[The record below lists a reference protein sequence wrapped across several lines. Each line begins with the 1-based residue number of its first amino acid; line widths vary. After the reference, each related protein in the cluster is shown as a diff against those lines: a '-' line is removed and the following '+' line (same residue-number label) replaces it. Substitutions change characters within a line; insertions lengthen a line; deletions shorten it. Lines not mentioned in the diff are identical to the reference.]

1 MSSELTLSFTDANG
15 AARRVVVSAPRFFI
29 GRSAENDL
37 TIADSNL
44 SRRHAVIETRDGL
57 AYISDCGSRN
67 GTLVNDQYINVPRL
81 LRDGDLI
88 SLGGSCL
95 INVALRPPTTPTTP
109 THDAPGHT
117 AQRHAT
123 PAHAAPAHA
132 ASAHSIAPTRS
143 SVPINSSA
151 PTHSTASTAPNA
163 SAWPAWLKPQV
174 VAALVSSLVIL
185 VAAVLLYALTRG
197 GGSGEHANDGDDASV
212 ARVEEGRRRRRD
224 ETNRVRTEATT
235 ETANDD
241 AANDNQMADA
251 TPVRKSTG
259 ALEKGLTPAP
269 EDDARPAAT
278 GESAARAE
286 TDEEIARAAR
296 RVMSRISSDN
306 TPYISEAG
314 VRDVAARVRSYR
326 GSNALQERLRAM
338 QRGCPD
344 VSAQAQKIN
353 LKPVLV
359 MYAALAQSE
368 AGGGDAVAV
377 ARQMM
382 PKLLTLRATFGTA
395 TANSSLLLVAAYPY
409 PFNPP
414 IGSQTRTPHPLY
426 TKLVQAGGHRSTVE
440 TSVAR
445 SVWFLREKGS
455 IDTEAYELVVRLL
468 AIGIIAQNP
477 QRYDINADPLLC

>member
-1 MSSELTLSFTDANG
+1 MSSELTLTFTDANG
-15 AARRVVVSAPRFFI
+15 EARRVVVNAPRFFI

-57 AYISDCGSRN
+57 AHISDCGSRN
-67 GTLVNDQYINVPRL
+67 GTLVNEQYINAPRL
-81 LRDGDLI
+81 LRDGDVI
-88 SLGGSCL
+88 SLGNSCH
-95 INVALRPPTTPTTP
+95 INVALRPSTTSTAPTSTPA
-109 THDAPGHT
+109 HAAPVHT

-123 PAHAAPAHA
+123 PVHAAPAHD
-132 ASAHSIAPTRS
+132 AP
-143 SVPINSSA
+143 VHLNG
-151 PTHSTASTAPNA
+151 PTHPSGPDA

-185 VAAVLLYALTRG
+185 SVAVLLYALTRG
-197 GGSGEHANDGDDASV
+197 GSNGERANDDDANV
-212 ARVEEGRRRRRD
+212 TRVEERRTRRR
-224 ETNRVRTEATT
+224 EATQTAT
-235 ETANDD
+235 EGTTASGD
-241 AANDNQMADA
+241 AANDNQRTDA
-251 TPVRKSTG
+251 ASGTNGAG
-259 ALEKGLTPAP
+259 ALENDVTPAP
-269 EDDARPAAT
+269 ENDARPAAT
-278 GESAARAE
+278 GDASARAD
-286 TDEEIARAAR
+286 TDDEIARAAR

-338 QRGCPD
+338 QRGCAD

-353 LKPVLV
+353 LKPILV

-368 AGGGDAVAV
+368 GAGGDPVAV

-426 TKLVQAGGHRSTVE
+426 TKLVQTGGHRSTVE

-455 IDTEAYELVVRLL
+455 IDNEAYELVVRLL

-477 QRYDINADPLLC
+477 QRYDINAEPLLC